1 MDIRMQSRAVSLITR
16 LFLANSTAAH
26 QIPYLPQ
33 KTEIPAPS
41 PILDPLTPPEEVG
54 LPSERLT
61 AFLGKLTRNRE
72 VFMHTLAVARSGRL
86 ISASAAPGYSLDVR
100 HETHSLCK
108 TVTGLCVGILV
119 GEGRLSVDTPAYRL
133 MGTGLPPI
141 LGPRMRAVT
150 VKHLLTMSSGVIF
163 NEIGA
168 VTEEDWVRSFFE
180 SSVAFT
186 PGTRFAYNS
195 MNSYILSVIVEK
207 ISGMTL
213 AEFAEERLFTP
224 MGIPKTLWESCP
236 RGHTKGGW
244 GLYLSTADMLKIG
257 ELIRTMG
264 TYHRHR
270 LVPREWIREMAKP
283 HSKVPENMGK
293 YDYGYH
299 IWTARDKSSVLCN
312 GMLGQNVWVHPRHR
326 LVVAM
331 NAANCELFQTGP
343 MCRIMEEL
351 FKDIPSHDPLKPNRR
366 ATAELRAAE
375 AAFFAGRTWTHPT
388 ESHAPMRDGHIP
400 AERWDEIAKKPYIA
414 AKNNCGI
421 LPLFVALLHN
431 NLPAGIRSLT
441 LSGEGEERSVNIV
454 EGFETY
460 HLRVGFA
467 HHRESEITVRG
478 ERFLVRTRAEFC
490 DDTNGEPILKLEI
503 LFPEL
508 ASVRRICFYYEG
520 RRLSL
525 VLSEQP
531 GRRVL
536 DELVAI
542 FDYMPRSKLLGNL
555 IRPQLEKELIAYRV
569 RTAYEPRIVLG
580 YGERPTEETSPLDS
594 GAPLA
599 LDQLFPIDKPTA
611 APKKPTTAPKKT
623 PKATA
628 KKPKK

>member
-1 MDIRMQSRAVSLITR
+1 MDIRMQSRAVALITR
-16 LFLANSTAAH
+16 LFLANSTSAH

-33 KTEIPAPS
+33 KTELPAPS
-41 PILDPLTPPEEVG
+41 PITEEMIPPEEVG
-54 LPSERLT
+54 LSSERIT
-61 AFLGKLTRNRE
+61 EFYGKLTRNRE
-72 VFMHTLAVARSGRL
+72 VFMQAVAVARGGHL
-86 ISASAAPGYSLDVR
+86 ISAAAAPGYSLDTR

-119 GEGRLSVDTPAYRL
+119 GEGRLSLDTPAYRL
-133 MGTGLPPI
+133 VGEGLPPI
-141 LGPRMRAVT
+141 LGPRMRAIT
-150 VKHLLTMSSGVIF
+150 VKHLLSMSSGVLF

-168 VTEEDWVRSFFE
+168 VTEEDWVRAFFE
-180 SSVAFT
+180 SSVAFA

-195 MNSYILSVIVEK
+195 MNSYILSVIVERV
-207 ISGMTL
+207 SGMTL
-213 AEFAEERLFTP
+213 ADFAEERLFAP

-244 GLYLSTADMLKIG
+244 GLYLSIADMLKIG

-270 LVPREWIREMAKP
+270 LVSREWIREMAKP
-283 HSKVPENMGK
+283 HSRVPEDIGK

-326 LVVAM
+326 LVVAT

-351 FKDIPSHDPLKPNRR
+351 FREPPNHDPLKPNRR
-366 ATAELRAAE
+366 AVAELRAAE
-375 AAFFAGRTWTHPT
+375 AAFYAGRTWTHPT
-388 ESHAPMRDGHIP
+388 EAHAPMRDGHIP
-400 AERWDEIAKKPYIA
+400 AERWDEIAKKPYVA
-414 AKNNCGI
+414 EKNNCGI
-421 LPLFVALLHN
+421 LPLFVGLLHN

-441 LSGEGEERSVNIV
+441 LSGTGEERAVTIA
-454 EGFETY
+454 EGFESY
-460 HLRVGFA
+460 HLRVGFL
-467 HHRESEITVRG
+467 HHRESVISVRG
-478 ERFLVRTRAEFC
+478 EQYIVKTRAEFC
-490 DDTNGEPILKLEI
+490 DDTNGEPILKLEL

-508 ASVRRICFYYEG
+508 ASVRRICLYYEG
-520 RRLSL
+520 RRPAL

-542 FDYMPRSKLLGNL
+542 FDYMPRTKLLGNL

-569 RTAYEPRIVLG
+569 RMAYEPRIALG
-580 YGERPTEETSPLDS
+580 YGERPTEEHSLLDGGEPLS
-594 GAPLA
+594 LE
-599 LDQLFPIDKPTA
+599 QLFAPEKPTPA
-611 APKKPTTAPKKT
+611 KKPTKT
-623 PKATA
+623 PA
-628 KKPKK
+628 KKPTKSS